1 MSFNLF
7 RNRKLYQNAL
17 SISQMVKLAWQAHTL
32 AFLTMVFLTA
42 LQGLLPLANA
52 WLLKLLFDLLS
63 SPVTG
68 SIEAVTVSL
77 ITIVVLQSVLK
88 VLGGAIGQISA
99 FLNAELRRRLTLQ
112 IQTTIC
118 KKVNGFIGIEYFE
131 NPAFQDTLSLG
142 TSGGENGPASAF
154 GTFIGLLQNIVLLT
168 GFLVVLLAWNP
179 FLCVLVILTT
189 LPQLY
194 IQFKIGRE
202 RVHLATKLTPEQRR
216 LAYYKQLL
224 FGPGAVKEFRLFNLA
239 DRFLNWFLHLYHSI
253 QADTRSQELSE
264 MRQHLYLD
272 VLANL
277 VSGAVFIIVAL
288 QAFAGRITLG
298 DVTLYVS
305 AITSVQTGLSGLISS
320 FATLHQQRLFFNYF
334 EQLLNLPQPVTV
346 ANNFQPVPTFE
357 SGIRLQNVSFR
368 YTEKHPWIL
377 RNVNLFIPKGKCVAL
392 VGLNGAGKTTVVKL
406 LTRLYDPTEGR
417 ILWDGIDITQFDP
430 QELRQRIG
438 TVFQDYMRYAL
449 TVKENIDL
457 GNVYQSNTLEQIQNA
472 AKQAGAHK
480 MIENLPQGYD
490 TFLNRYMAENGNGVD
505 LSGGEWQKIAL
516 ARVFMRDADFLILDE
531 PTAALD
537 AETEDH
543 IYTRFAE
550 LMHGR
555 TSLLISHRFSTVRM
569 ADIIAVLEEGK
580 IVAWG
585 SHEQLIKQN
594 GTYARLYQMQNAFL
608 HTQKE
613 KVI

>member
-1 MSFNLF
+1 
-7 RNRKLYQNAL
+7 
-17 SISQMVKLAWQAHTL
+17 MVKLAWQAH
-32 AFLTMVFLTA
+32 AFAFIIIVVLTTI
-42 LQGLLPLANA
+42 QGLVPLASA

-63 SPVTG
+63 SSATG
-68 SIEAVTVSL
+68 SVEAIAVSL
-77 ITIVVLQSVLK
+77 VTIVVLQSVLK
-88 VLGGAIGQISA
+88 ILGGAIGQISA
-99 FLNAELRRRLTLQ
+99 FLNAELRRGLTLQ

-118 KKVNGFIGIEYFE
+118 KKVNSFIGIEYFE
-131 NPAFQDTLSLG
+131 NPEFQDTLSLG
-142 TSGGENGPASAF
+142 TSGGENGPALVFS
-154 GTFIGLLQNIVLLT
+154 TFIGLLQSIVLLS

-189 LPQLY
+189 LPHLY

-224 FGPGAVKEFRLFNLA
+224 FGPGAAKEFRLFNLA
-239 DRFLNWFLHLYHSI
+239 DRFLNWFLHLYQSI
-253 QADTRSQELSE
+253 QADTRSQELSQL
-264 MRQHLYLD
+264 RRYLYLD
-272 VLANL
+272 ALANL

-305 AITSVQTGLSGLISS
+305 AITSVQTGLYSFISS
-320 FATLHQQRLFFNYF
+320 FATLNHQRLFFNYF
-334 EQLLNLPQPVTV
+334 EQLLSLPQPVTV
-346 ANNFQPVPTFE
+346 ANNCQPIPDLK
-357 SGIRLQNVSFR
+357 SGIRLQSVSFR

-377 RNVNLFIPKGKCVAL
+377 HNVNLFIPKGKCVAL

-417 ILWDGIDITQFDP
+417 ILWDGIDITQFDAK
-430 QELRQRIG
+430 ELRQRMG

-449 TVKENIDL
+449 TAKENIDL
-457 GNVYQSNTLEQIQNA
+457 GNVYRSNTLEQIQNA
-472 AKQAGAHK
+472 ARQAGVHK
-480 MIENLPQGYD
+480 MIQNLPQGYD
-490 TFLNRYMAENGNGVD
+490 TFLNRYMAEKGNGVD

-516 ARVFMRDADFLILDE
+516 ARLFMRDADFLILDE

-537 AETEDH
+537 AETEYH
-543 IYTRFAE
+543 LYTRFAE

-555 TSLLISHRFSTVRM
+555 TCLLISHRFSTVRM

-580 IVAWG
+580 VVECG

-608 HTQKE
+608 HTKKE
-613 KVI
+613 KII

>member
-1 MSFNLF
+1 
-7 RNRKLYQNAL
+7 
-17 SISQMVKLAWQAHTL
+17 
-32 AFLTMVFLTA
+32 
-42 LQGLLPLANA
+42 
-52 WLLKLLFDLLS
+52 
-63 SPVTG
+63 
-68 SIEAVTVSL
+68 
-77 ITIVVLQSVLK
+77 
-88 VLGGAIGQISA
+88 
-99 FLNAELRRRLTLQ
+99 
-112 IQTTIC
+112 
-118 KKVNGFIGIEYFE
+118 
-131 NPAFQDTLSLG
+131 
-142 TSGGENGPASAF
+142 
-154 GTFIGLLQNIVLLT
+154 
-168 GFLVVLLAWNP
+168 
-179 FLCVLVILTT
+179 
-189 LPQLY
+189 
-194 IQFKIGRE
+194 
-202 RVHLATKLTPEQRR
+202 
-216 LAYYKQLL
+216 
-224 FGPGAVKEFRLFNLA
+224 
-239 DRFLNWFLHLYHSI
+239 
-253 QADTRSQELSE
+253 

-305 AITSVQTGLSGLISS
+305 AITSVQTGLSSLISS

-406 LTRLYDPTEGR
+406 LTRLYDPAEGR

-449 TVKENIDL
+449 TAKENIDL

-537 AETEDH
+537 VETEDH

-569 ADIIAVLEEGK
+569 ADIIAVLENGQ
-580 IVAWG
+580 IVACG
-585 SHEQLIKQN
+585 SHEQLIEQN

-608 HTQKE
+608 QTKKE
-613 KVI
+613 KIG